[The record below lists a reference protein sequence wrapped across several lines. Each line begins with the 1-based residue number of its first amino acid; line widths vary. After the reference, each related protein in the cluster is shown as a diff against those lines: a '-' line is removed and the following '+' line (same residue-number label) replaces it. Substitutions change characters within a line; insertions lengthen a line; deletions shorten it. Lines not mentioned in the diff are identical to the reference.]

1 MLRKLYLILLAGCT
15 SLCALAQYIPSRYPI
30 EMVVHRG
37 ANHLAPENTQ
47 ASAVAAV
54 DHGANWVELDVRR
67 TCDNQLYNLHDETL
81 DRTTNGS
88 GRLSDWLACDV
99 DTLDAGSW
107 YGPQYQGLSV
117 PTIAEMLDVLKGKAN
132 VFFDVKR
139 GTPVEKLIALVREK
153 GFAENSFFW
162 FADPEMLKEFVRLAP
177 EMKVKVNARDV
188 AQLKEWMKVCRPSYV
203 EVAAEQITPSFRS
216 YCRKQGIRMM
226 AAIQGDEASYRKALA
241 VKPDMVNLDRPEL
254 FSRLQEEIA
263 SAAPCAAWVDPRIGS
278 EGLGRVFIGPSVPFG
293 MVKPSPDCTPSPN
306 SGWLPMPERVDGFS
320 QVHVSGTG
328 GGPKYGNILVTPFTE
343 GFDRTQHFDYRTS
356 EEIRLGYYETSF
368 RESSIRTQ
376 ITTARRA
383 SMYRFTYPERTDK
396 GLAVDA
402 GFFLGESPVPDA
414 REAQQLVGSEIEVV
428 NDHAL
433 RGYSRIRGGW
443 NNGRAYTVYFYAE
456 TDRPF
461 SFRTWKGTTLTAKAS
476 QSDTGQKTG
485 ALLRFAE
492 SDSVVQLRIGIS
504 FISTLKAQENLRADI
519 PHWNFEGIYRRLLLQ
534 WENLLSRIEIAS
546 DTPEAQKRMFYTAL
560 YHTMIMPV
568 DRTGENPLWTDP
580 EPYYD
585 DFYAIWDT
593 YRSSSPLITLIDQQR
608 AVDMVRSLVN
618 IGKRDG
624 YMPDARS
631 GNCNGRTQGGSN
643 AEIVIADAYVKGLKG
658 IDYEQALQAMLKDAT
673 VDPGGDH
680 EAHGRGGL
688 DEYLRLGYVP
698 YGIDRAGNRTVE
710 YAYCDYAIAQVA
722 KGLGHEE
729 LSQHY
734 LRQSGNWKNLWR
746 RDFHHQ
752 GAQGFILPRDANG
765 QWLDS
770 LTYGHSRLQHPRFR
784 YTPLTF
790 EGPWYKPWW
799 GMFFYEASSWEYSL
813 SIPHDV
819 PGLMEMSGGPA
830 AFEQRLDI
838 FFDRGFFNVNNE
850 PSFLSPCLYHWL
862 GKPERSSDC
871 VLDIIRRHYSDGPVG
886 LPGNDDSGAMS
897 SWLAFHMMGLYP
909 NAGQDYYLLH
919 TPLLREATLCLE
931 EGRRFTIRAQGL
943 SETNC
948 YIVSAKL
955 NGQDYPYSTLRHA
968 RLMEGGE
975 LVLTMGSKPA
985 AWGRSMGEGFPECP
999 VVSAVEAP
1007 AMASQPVSAQVS
1019 ERKKGEYL
1027 FIFRLHG
1034 QTRRYEMTFR
1044 PEGDAL
1050 RVEWGIERNLHW
1062 QSGSFLHSAAG
1073 LKSGREL
1080 CSFMPIDGDH
1090 LSLSDHQTAYLL
1102 SSEALA
1108 EVKSRGEVFYNA
1120 RMFRLVDSDEQVDN
1134 VPLLHLRDEVEGC
1147 EMWVLDQPSLPLVW
1161 RMKNNP
1167 LEQDWEASRL

>member
-1 MLRKLYLILLAGCT
+1 MLFAH
-15 SLCALAQYIPSRYPI
+15 AQYIPSRYPI

-37 ANHLAPENTQ
+37 ANHLAPENTK
-47 ASAVAAV
+47 ASALAAI
-54 DHGANWVELDVRR
+54 DQGANWVELDVRR
-67 TCDNQLYNLHDETL
+67 TRDNQLYNLHDETL

-88 GRLSDWLACDV
+88 GRLADWLAKDV

-107 YGPQYQGLSV
+107 YSPAYRGLPV
-117 PTIAEMLDVLKGKAN
+117 PTIASMLDALKGKAN

-139 GTPVEKLIALVREK
+139 GTPVEKLIDLVREK

-162 FADPEMLKEFVRLAP
+162 FADPEMLKTFVRLAP

-188 AQLKEWMKVCRPSYV
+188 AQLKGWLRVCRPAYV
-203 EVAAEQITPSFRS
+203 EVAPDCITPAFRRF
-216 YCRKQGIRMM
+216 CQKQGIRIM
-226 AAIQGDEASYRKALA
+226 AAVQGDEASYRKALA
-241 VKPDMVNLDRPEL
+241 LQPDLVNLDQPEL
-254 FSRLQEEIA
+254 FSRLQEELA
-263 SAAPCAAWVDPRIGS
+263 PATPCAGYVDPRIGS
-278 EGLGRVFIGPSVPFG
+278 EGLGRVFIGPSAPFG

-343 GFDRTQHFDYRTS
+343 GFDRTQHLDHRAS
-356 EEIRLGYYETSF
+356 EEIRLGYYETRF
-368 RESSIRTQ
+368 AQADIRTQ

-383 SMYRFTYPERTDK
+383 SMYRFTYPAGAEK
-396 GLAVDA
+396 GVAIDA
-402 GFFLGESPVPDA
+402 GFFLGENPVPDA
-414 REAQQLVGSEIEVV
+414 REAQQFVGSEIEVV
-428 NDHAL
+428 SDHAV

-456 TDRPF
+456 TDCPF
-461 SFRTWKGTTLTAKAS
+461 TFRTWKGTALSAEKS

-485 ALLRFAE
+485 ALLRFAQA
-492 SDSVVQLRIGIS
+492 DSVVQLRIGIS
-504 FISTLKAQENLRADI
+504 FISSLKARENLRADVA
-519 PHWNFEGIYRRLLLQ
+519 HWDFDGVYRSLLHQ
-534 WENLLSRIEIAS
+534 WESLLSRIEIAP
-546 DTPEAQKRMFYTAL
+546 DTPEAQKRMFYTGL

-593 YRSSSPLITLIDQQR
+593 YRSSSPLITLIDEQR
-608 AVDMVRSLVN
+608 AADMVRSLVN

-631 GNCNGRTQGGSN
+631 GNSNGRTQGGSN
-643 AEIVIADAYVKGLKG
+643 AEIVIADAFVKGVEG

-688 DEYLRLGYVP
+688 NEYLRLGYVP

-722 KGLGHEE
+722 KGLGKEE
-729 LSQHY
+729 LYQHY

-746 RDFHHQ
+746 KEYRHE
-752 GAQGFILPRDANG
+752 GAQGFILPRDADG

-770 LTYGHSRLQHPRFR
+770 LTFGHSRLQQPRFL

-819 PGLMEMSGGPA
+819 PGLMGMCGGPA
-830 AFEQRLDI
+830 AFERRLDI

-862 GKPERSSDC
+862 GKPERSSDRI
-871 VLDIIRRHYSDGPVG
+871 LDLIQRYYNDGPVG

-919 TPLLREATLCLE
+919 TPVLRQSTMQLKG
-931 EGRRFTIRAQGL
+931 GRRFTIRAEGL
-943 SETNC
+943 SEQNR
-948 YIVSAKL
+948 YIVSARL
-955 NGQDYPYSTLRHA
+955 NGRDYPYSTLRHST
-968 RLMEGGE
+968 LMAGGE
-975 LVLTMGSKPA
+975 LVLTMGSRPA
-985 AWGRSMGEGFPECP
+985 AWGREMGEGFPACP
-999 VVSAVEAP
+999 ALSVKELP
-1007 AMASQPVSAQVS
+1007 ATLIQPAASLQEP
-1019 ERKKGEYL
+1019 ERQKGDYL
-1027 FIFRLHG
+1027 FTFRLHG
-1034 QTRRYEMTFR
+1034 QTRRYEMSFR
-1044 PEGDAL
+1044 PEGEGL
-1050 RVEWGIERNLHW
+1050 RVVWGIERNLHW
-1062 QSGSFLHSAAG
+1062 QQGSFLHTPAG
-1073 LKSGREL
+1073 RKSGREL
-1080 CSFMPIDGDH
+1080 CLQMPVDGQH
-1090 LSLSDHQTAYLL
+1090 LTLSDSQTAYLL
-1102 SSEALA
+1102 SADALA
-1108 EVKSRGEVFYNA
+1108 EVKANGQVRYNA
-1120 RMFRLVDSDEQVDN
+1120 RLFRLVDSHEEVEG
-1134 VPLLHLRDEVEGC
+1134 VSLLHLRDEAEGC

-1167 LEQDWEASRL
+1167 LEQDWEAKKL